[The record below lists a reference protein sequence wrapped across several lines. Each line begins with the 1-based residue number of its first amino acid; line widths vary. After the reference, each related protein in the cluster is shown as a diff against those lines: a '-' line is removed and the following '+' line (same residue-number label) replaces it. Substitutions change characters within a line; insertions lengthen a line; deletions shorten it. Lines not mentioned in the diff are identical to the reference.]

1 MAEKVIEQIIFKNT
15 KWEQLVW
22 ELFRWNMFNN
32 NVVVMCHW
40 YWKESSMHSRT
51 YEEMASQLKNN
62 LVPYFRF
69 DFSGHWESEWKLE
82 ELTISKWV
90 DDLLCAI
97 DSIKNK
103 WFQNII
109 LFAKSKWWVI
119 ALRTAVKLS
128 NVAGMVLVA
137 PWNEEEDYEDLYK
150 TIYGFDK
157 PVLLLHWSDD
167 EFVPVSVTKDLYQ
180 NLIDAER
187 IVLDWADHSFS
198 HLRDFKK
205 IISYSL
211 DFIFNNMR
219 S

>member
-40 YWKESSMHSRT
+40 SWGSMHFPI

-69 DFSGHWESEWKLE
+69 DLSGHWESEWKRE

-90 DDLLCAI
+90 DDLICAI

-119 ALRTAVKLS
+119 ALRAAVKLD

-137 PWNEEEDYEDLYK
+137 PWNKEEDYEDLYK

-157 PVLLLHWSDD
+157 PVLLLHWTDD
-167 EFVPVSVTKDLYQ
+167 KLVPVSITKDLYQ

-187 IVLDWADHSFS
+187 IVLDWADHDFS
-198 HLRDFKK
+198 HPRDFKK